1 VQIYNDNL
9 RNPPIVA
16 SPNQPAES
24 IGARVRPRPRPAPP
38 PAPSV
43 DDLADYADQ
52 CEKATGISIPP
63 AFSCL
68 GGEEVPGQKFTP
80 TQLHPRGP
88 CIAPN
93 VLNGKCDPGSRF
105 QILRQT
111 NDAVV
116 VAHCRKVGWPQA
128 GDQWGDI
135 AIIQYN
141 KANGAICFYQALGH
155 KNTEPSLPGS
165 NIPSPS
171 KRNPPN
177 SSEPDPNLSGFV
189 WGDSRRHWF
198 TPKATEAIGCAG
210 CHDNGGLVR
219 SPYIMGTFQMRELQ
233 KKGYDNQGIP
243 LHYVGDAFKHNRSW
257 SIETTQDPT
266 DNGAGNCTDCHRLAV
281 SNHKE
286 VVAGVRDPKKW
297 QLGSAW
303 AFAVTATAA
312 TQKNKLDH
320 SLISPIWMRPL
331 PTIRQPVLA
340 DAIYHAGAE
349 ATAKR
354 FKECARQFID
364 NNFDIRIRIRDCK
377 FTLLG
382 TPVTAPSPSPT
393 PPRLPGPKRMD

>member
-1 VQIYNDNL
+1 MDQLKAKIRNVPDFPKPGILFYDITTLLRDGEGFRQAIEALAAPFKGQAIVEILAPQSSKQGNVYLLDRRRLPGNL
-9 RNPPIVA
+9 ER
-16 SPNQPAES
+16 
-24 IGARVRPRPRPAPP
+24 RPACSTDSATDASLLGPDP
-38 PAPSV
+38 QPHLGKRGPLNVFGPYSDTYGAMDMARSRSVPAIFRDAQGTVHIFVTGNTKKEAASTTNVAPSIARLKIV
-43 DDLADYADQ
+43 TAGRTPWLAV
-52 CEKATGISIPP
+52 E
-63 AFSCL
+63 
-68 GGEEVPGQKFTP
+68 
-80 TQLHPRGP
+80 
-88 CIAPN
+88 
-93 VLNGKCDPGSRF
+93 
-105 QILRQT
+105 QIRT
-111 NDAVV
+111 
-116 VAHCRKVGWPQA
+116 
-128 GDQWGDI
+128 
-135 AIIQYN
+135 
-141 KANGAICFYQALGH
+141 
-155 KNTEPSLPGS
+155 
-165 NIPSPS
+165 
-171 KRNPPN
+171 
-177 SSEPDPNLSGFV
+177 
-189 WGDSRRHWF
+189 
-198 TPKATEAIGCAG
+198 
-210 CHDNGGLVR
+210 
-219 SPYIMGTFQMRELQ
+219 
-233 KKGYDNQGIP
+233 
-243 LHYVGDAFKHNRSW
+243 RSW